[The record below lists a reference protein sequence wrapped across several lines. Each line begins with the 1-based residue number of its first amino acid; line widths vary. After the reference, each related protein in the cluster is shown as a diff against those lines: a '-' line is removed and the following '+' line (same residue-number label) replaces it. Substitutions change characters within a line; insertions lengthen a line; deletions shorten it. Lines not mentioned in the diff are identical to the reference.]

1 MEGVRK
7 MQFESPRKN
16 AASNLSSI
24 IWLRFDSCVTLIVDK
39 QVILDVFV

>member
-16 AASNLSSI
+16 AASNLSSNYMVAI
-24 IWLRFDSCVTLIVDK
+24 RSLCYFDRR
-39 QVILDVFV
+39 

>member
-16 AASNLSSI
+16 AASNFVFKLYGC
-24 IWLRFDSCVTLIVDK
+24 DSMLVL
-39 QVILDVFV
+39 L